1 MAADRAIARAEAALT
16 TLVRTRPIE
25 AAIVRAQ
32 LLAVRGDVE
41 GALGVLGPLL
51 REAPPGLAAWT
62 LPADP
67 LMAQLKESSVFTG
80 ILGQLG
86 DRAR

>member
-1 MAADRAIARAEAALT
+1 
-16 TLVRTRPIE
+16 
-25 AAIVRAQ
+25 

-41 GALGVLGPLL
+41 GALGVLGRLL
-51 REAPPGLAAWT
+51 REAPPGFAAWT